1 MKENKDG
8 NTIRQYRR
16 SAESK
21 KKRNTWSQLEKIKL
35 NRFVRIKKH
44 YLQDHFKKMM
54 KKNVWQNRVGFIEQ
68 MANFIGTRDMRQCL
82 SKFQKEELR
91 LFEELNVFTE
101 EQLDRYIDFKE
112 NKNKTKK
119 QRRESEKR
127 IASHF
132 FKSHEESFVIQ
143 KITNHEGLK
152 DAINKSIVPFINA
165 RLQDCVNNILK
176 QIQLDKEACA
186 LKESQKTTDEKFQE
200 YLGLDGVSID
210 NTLNDISYNLGSS

>member
-8 NTIRQYRR
+8 NTIRRYRR
-16 SAESK
+16 NSETK
-21 KKRNTWSQLEKIKL
+21 KKRNSWSQLEMIKL
-35 NRFVRIKKH
+35 NRFIRIKKH
-44 YLQDHFKKMM
+44 YLQKHFKKMM

-68 MANFIGTRDMRQCL
+68 MAEFIGTRSMRQCL
-82 SKFQKEELR
+82 SKFQKEEVR
-91 LFEELNVFTE
+91 LLEELNVLTE
-101 EQLDRYIDFKE
+101 EQLDRYVDFKE

-119 QRRESEKR
+119 QKRETEKR

-132 FKSHEESFVIQ
+132 FKSHEESFIIQ
-143 KITNHEGLK
+143 KITNHEDLK
-152 DAINKSIVPFINA
+152 EAINKSIVPFINA

-176 QIQLDKEACA
+176 QIQVDKEACA

-200 YLGLDGVSID
+200 YIGLDGVSID